1 MQMIVNTVRMVDYDQ
16 SKEYSFGDDIS
27 LKENMAIGILNPED
41 YEKLKLTPSLNL
53 KLVNKHGQVIIK
65 IKKEKNVPLDTILM
79 PISIWANQIIGI
91 SNGQIIFKNIE
102 VNAEA
107 TTDNVLDIKDLLSII
122 KK

>member
-1 MQMIVNTVRMVDYDQ
+1 MIVNTVRMVDYDQ